1 MIANHSQE
9 IIEYAKEFNYQIV
22 ECLNY
27 GDIHTLT
34 MCNTVACITELQN
47 N

>member
-27 GDIHTLT
+27 GDIHKD
-34 MCNTVACITELQN
+34 QN
-47 N
+47 LDNV